1 MLATITS
8 GAVLGVDAY
17 RVRVEVDLTRGL
29 PSMSVVGLPGGAVR
43 EARERVTAALLNS
56 GFQVPPR
63 RVTIN
68 LAPADIPKSGSS
80 FDLPIALGL
89 LAAGGAFWETDL
101 SRFCVIGELG
111 LDGSIRPVHGA
122 LPVALMCK
130 REGMEA
136 LVVPAANALEA
147 AAIVGLDVRH
157 AADLRAVV
165 RFLAGGPLPRAEATS
180 AAPADLSPMPDFA
193 DVKGQ
198 ETARRALEIAAAGG
212 HNALLIGPPGAG
224 KSMMAQRLP
233 SILTPLTPAE
243 ALDATRVHSVA
254 GRLPPGAGLL
264 RRRPF
269 RAPHHTVS
277 DAGLVGGGTFPRP
290 GEASLAHHG
299 VLFLDEL
306 PEFRRSALEALR
318 QPAEEGVIHIGR
330 ARAGVWLPA
339 RFMLI
344 AAMNPCPCGHYTD
357 GTGRCV
363 CSTEAVRR
371 YRRRVSGPL
380 LDRIDLHVEVPRPSP
395 AQLMARGRSESSAAM
410 RDRVAAARERQLRRY
425 QDAPIF
431 CNGDLDA
438 RMLRRYCRLDD
449 AASALLEAATHRLG
463 LSGRAHHRVLR
474 LARTIADL
482 DATEALDAP
491 HVAEAVQ
498 YRCLD
503 RPLPEPA

>member
-56 GFQVPPR
+56 GFEVPPR

-80 FDLPIALGL
+80 FDLPMALGL
-89 LAAGGAFWETDL
+89 LAAGGAFWEKDL

-111 LDGSIRPVHGA
+111 LDGSIRSVHGA
-122 LPVALMCK
+122 LPVALMCQ
-130 REGMEA
+130 REGMHA
-136 LVVPAANALEA
+136 LVVPAANAAEA
-147 AAIVGLDVRH
+147 AAIDGLDVRH
-157 AADLRAVV
+157 AADLREVV
-165 RFLAGGPLPRAEATS
+165 RFLAGGPLPRAEASS
-180 AAPADLSPMPDFA
+180 AAPADRSPMPDFG

-198 ETARRALEIAAAGG
+198 ETARRALEISAAGG

-233 SILTPLTPAE
+233 SILTPLSPAE

-363 CSTEAVRR
+363 CSAEAVRR

-425 QDAPIF
+425 QDVPIF

-438 RMLRRYCRLDD
+438 PMLRRYCRLDD
-449 AASALLEAATHRLG
+449 AASALLEAATRRLG

-503 RPLPEPA
+503 RPVPEPA